1 MRVSIGCDPICR
13 TVGRGVP
20 GARLDRRRK
29 CARPC
34 AAGQP
39 GPRRM
44 VWAFCDQSWSACPC
58 RLDHSPCPNSATA
71 TVASPNPKTESAA
84 SLRMGVCKHVVAR
97 SCWGNTG
104 RGGEFP
110 SDRARARRFRVPA
123 SRLVPRRAHP
133 DVGVRRQIH
142 IPLPFLEAL
151 RRGMGESNERLSLA
165 VSGSRGRDVG
175 DIHG

>member
-13 TVGRGVP
+13 TVGQGVP
-20 GARLDRRRK
+20 GARLDRRHK

-44 VWAFCDQSWSACPC
+44 VWAFCAQSWSACPC
-58 RLDHSPCPNSATA
+58 RLDHSPSDSATA

-84 SLRMGVCKHVVAR
+84 SLRMGVCKHVIAR
-97 SCWGNTG
+97 SCWGNAG

-110 SDRARARRFRVPA
+110 SRLPDAAECQMRRN
-123 SRLVPRRAHP
+123 
-133 DVGVRRQIH
+133 G
-142 IPLPFLEAL
+142 
-151 RRGMGESNERLSLA
+151 G
-165 VSGSRGRDVG
+165 GSRGAAVLCRSADCAQPLRRRSLLARQLEG
-175 DIHG
+175 GKPNRPALRYNCAR